1 MDNLA
6 EFYEK
11 VRETSAAAMRPTPM
25 DPDRHPDVLTVVVP
39 EGYALETIDLEAYAP
54 HPRRAE
60 GVFEFTRVQSFLEYI
75 EVIAKSDPRSVPASG
90 RIFAS
95 ETGAMTCYF
104 DAHGAQPG
112 WHQHVAEFV
121 PTETPSWKAWVAA
134 SGRWF
139 PQAEFAEFLEDRIT
153 EIAAPDGATLHTI
166 ATTLKVKT
174 NIDFQSGISIHSGQV
189 QLVYQ
194 EQMAAGAGAKGD
206 IAIPETLTLVLTP
219 YEGGEAYEAE
229 ARFRFRAAGGKATFQ
244 YHLGD
249 EISRIQR
256 EEATRLADEVNAKFG
271 PVLFG
276 AKAR

>member
-1 MDNLA
+1 MDSLA
-6 EFYEK
+6 EFYDR
-11 VRETSAAAMRPTPM
+11 VQQTAVAHARPYPLAAEL
-25 DPDRHPDVLTVVVP
+25 PDVVGMVVP
-39 EGYALETIDLEAYAP
+39 EGYELKEIDLEQYAAN
-54 HPRRAE
+54 PRLASGRF
-60 GVFEFTRVQSFLEYI
+60 VFTRVDSFLEYI
-75 EVIAKSDPRSVPASG
+75 GEIGSLAR
-90 RIFAS
+90 RIFAT
-95 ETGAMTCYF
+95 EQGAMTCYF
-104 DAHGAQPG
+104 DAHGAKPG

-139 PQAEFAEFLEDRIT
+139 TQAEFAEFIEDRIT
-153 EIAAPDGATLHTI
+153 EIASPDGAVLHTI

-194 EQMAAGAGAKGD
+194 EQLEAGAGAKGD
-206 IAIPETLTLVLTP
+206 ITIPETLTLVLTP
-219 YEGGEAYEAE
+219 YEGGEAYAAE
-229 ARFRFRAAGGKATFQ
+229 ARFRFRASGGKATFQ

-256 EEATRLADEVNAKFG
+256 AEATRMAGVVNEKFP

-276 AKAR
+276 AKR

>member
-6 EFYEK
+6 ELYTT
-11 VRETSAAAMRPTPM
+11 VRGAAMAATQPM
-25 DPDRHPDVLTVVVP
+25 PINPDAHPDIFTVTVP
-39 EGYALETIDLEAYAP
+39 AGYSIETIDMEPYSP
-54 HPRRAE
+54 HPRRAT
-60 GVFEFTRVQSFLEYI
+60 GRFQFTRVQSFMEYI
-75 EVIAKSDPRSVPASG
+75 GALDAVHALPGARRV
-90 RIFAS
+90 FAA

-104 DAHGAQPG
+104 DAHGTDPG
-112 WHQHVAEFV
+112 WHEHVAEFT
-121 PTETPSWKAWVAA
+121 PTETPSWKAWAAA

-139 PQAEFAEFLEDRIT
+139 AQAEFAEFLEDRIT
-153 EIAAPDGATLHTI
+153 EIARPDGATLHTI

-194 EQMAAGAGAKGD
+194 EQMDAGAGAKGD

-219 YEGGEAYEAE
+219 YEGGKAYEAQ
-229 ARFRFRAAGGKATFQ
+229 ARFRFRALAGKATFQ

-256 EEATRLADEVNAKFG
+256 EEATHLADEVNAKFG